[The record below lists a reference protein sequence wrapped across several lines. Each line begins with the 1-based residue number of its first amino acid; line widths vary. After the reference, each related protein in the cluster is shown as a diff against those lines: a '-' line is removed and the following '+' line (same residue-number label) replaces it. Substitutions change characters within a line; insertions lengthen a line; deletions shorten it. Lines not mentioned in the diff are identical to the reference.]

1 METNGQIVSVF
12 DVQNGWCNHIIRRS
26 LPLTNCV
33 HGLAFKRLPL
43 LCLYDAFLKTVIVH
57 VLGLVKSF

>member
-12 DVQNGWCNHIIRRS
+12 DVQNGWCNHIIRLS

-33 HGLAFKRLPL
+33 HGLALKRQSLF
-43 LCLYDAFLKTVIVH
+43 CLHDAFLETVIVH
-57 VLGLVKSF
+57 VLGLVKPF